1 MAFIN
6 GARGAMLWLP
16 AEVSGL
22 LTEELGVPE
31 PAIRDDVPQRP
42 DLWPDLCGWY
52 AVPGRLFDARTREM
66 AGAGI
71 EVFVRRGQLMMRV
84 LSPLPSAYRGFAL
97 HPDDEHDPYVFRID
111 LSRFGMGSVRIIF
124 SQQPGL
130 GTTAA
135 HLDVYP
141 MLAHKRPSI
150 TNPRRLVTG
159 AAAALTAGWLI
170 RRRLT

>member
-1 MAFIN
+1 
-6 GARGAMLWLP
+6 MLWLP
-16 AEVSGL
+16 AEVGGL
-22 LTEELGVPE
+22 LSDELGVAE
-31 PAIRDDVPQRP
+31 PAIRTDIPQRP

-52 AVPGRLFDARTREM
+52 AVPGRLSDARTREM

-84 LSPLPSAYRGFAL
+84 LSPLPPVYRGFAL
-97 HPDDEHDPYVFRID
+97 HPDDENDPYVFRID
-111 LSRFGMGSVRIIF
+111 LSRFGMGTVRIIF

-141 MLAHKRPSI
+141 MSAAKRPPV

-159 AAAALTAGWLI
+159 VLAGTAAAFASARLI